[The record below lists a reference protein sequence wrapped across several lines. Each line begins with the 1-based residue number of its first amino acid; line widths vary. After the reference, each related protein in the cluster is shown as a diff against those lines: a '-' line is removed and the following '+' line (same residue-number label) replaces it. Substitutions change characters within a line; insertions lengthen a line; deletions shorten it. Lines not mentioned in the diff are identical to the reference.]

1 MRSHSSAQA
10 ESETIRQKIHST
22 KARKRIITGIC
33 SLYGFV
39 HRAYRW
45 ASRKQVYGHQGHVA
59 DATFC
64 PMQTKCTLAFT
75 SILMLIMWP
84 ATILL
89 GLIDTVQHTV
99 FEEPPDY
106 RARKSSGGG
115 ISGTK
120 LHCTSN
126 LSRSANPF
134 AVIPPLMNAG
144 HAVLLLCLP

>member
-10 ESETIRQKIHST
+10 ESEAIRQTIHNT
-22 KARKRIITGIC
+22 KTRNRIILGIC
-33 SLYGFV
+33 FLQGFV

-45 ASRKQVYGHQGHVA
+45 TSRKQVYGHQGHVA

-64 PMQTKCTLAFT
+64 LMQTKCTLAFT
-75 SILMLIMWP
+75 SILMLIIWP

-99 FEEPPDY
+99 FEEPPNY

-115 ISGTK
+115 TSGTR
-120 LHCTSN
+120 LHCTSK
-126 LSRSANPF
+126 LRAIRF
-134 AVIPPLMNAG
+134 AVIAPFMNAG